1 MTKENLKMIK
11 LATSGHPH
19 GLKGEIELRLLNPNY
34 DECVL
39 DDGMTVW
46 LFPAGEKSKLKKTG
60 EEWKIIKLR
69 FGNKVLCVFDGMKD
83 RTHLETL
90 TPFEVQLPRE
100 LFPETDEDEIYLVDL
115 IDMDVVSPEGEK
127 LGVIESFSENPQQY
141 LFDVRLNDGSVI
153 TVPYVD
159 VFFPKIDMEKK
170 QITMIMPEFTE

>member
-1 MTKENLKMIK
+1 MAKENLKMIK

-19 GLKGEIELRLLNPNY
+19 GLKGEIELRLVNPNY

-46 LFPAGEKSKLKKTG
+46 VFPVAEKSKLKKTG
-60 EEWKIIKLR
+60 EQWKINKLR
-69 FGNKVLCVFDGMKD
+69 FGNKVLCVFDGIKD
-83 RTHLETL
+83 RTHLETFM
-90 TPFEVQLPRE
+90 PFDVQLSRDE
-100 LFPETDEDEIYLVDL
+100 FPEVDDDQVYLVDL
-115 IDMDVVSPEGEK
+115 IDMDVVDPDGVK

-159 VFFPKIDMEKK
+159 VFFPEIDMENKK
-170 QITMIMPEFTE
+170 ITMIMPEFTE